1 MSYRACSRRRL
12 ATLVP
17 PRIRVVLLPV
27 VRAAL
32 VAHPRAARPPVA
44 LATRV
49 RLKIPAQRPPVVL
62 RHVEPRP
69 VARVVPATR
78 ATRATLV
85 PRAILAP
92 HRRVA
97 PATRV
102 EQVAAVPN

>member
-78 ATRATLV
+78 ATLV